1 MTMTDPIAD
10 MIVRIKNA
18 VMASYDKV
26 EVPSSK
32 IKINIVKILK
42 FEGYIR
48 NYKIIK
54 DSKQGIIVIYLK
66 YSEDKS
72 SVIKGLK
79 KISKP
84 SCRIYSRCKKI
95 PRVLN
100 GLGINIVS
108 TSKGI
113 VTDREA
119 RKMGVG
125 GEIICSVW

>member
-10 MIVRIKNA
+10 LIVRIKNA
-18 VMASYDKV
+18 IMVSYDKV

-54 DSKQGIIVIYLK
+54 GSKQDIIVIYLK
-66 YSEDKS
+66 YNEDKS
-72 SVIKGLK
+72 PVIKDLK
-79 KISKP
+79 RISKP
-84 SCRIYSRCKKI
+84 SCRVYSRYKKI

-108 TSKGI
+108 TSKG
-113 VTDREA
+113 VLTDREA
-119 RKMGVG
+119 RKMGIG

>member
-1 MTMTDPIAD
+1 MTDPIAD

-18 VMASYDKV
+18 GMASYDKV

>member
-1 MTMTDPIAD
+1 MSMTDPVAD
-10 MIVRIKNA
+10 MLTRIRNGI
-18 VMASYDKV
+18 MASYDEV

-32 IKINIVKILK
+32 MKVSIAKILK

-48 NYKIIK
+48 NYK
-54 DSKQGIIVIYLK
+54 VIEGKTQARLMIHLK
-66 YSEDKS
+66 YGENKS

-79 KISKP
+79 RVSKP
-84 SCRIYSRCKKI
+84 SCRVYARCNKI
-95 PRVLN
+95 PKVLN
-100 GLGINIVS
+100 GLGINIIS
-108 TSKGI
+108 TSKGV

>member
-10 MIVRIKNA
+10 MLTRIRNA
-18 VMASYDKV
+18 IMASYDTV

-32 IKINIVKILK
+32 MKINIVKVMK

-48 NYKIIK
+48 NYKIVK
-54 DSKQGIIVIYLK
+54 ESKQDIVVIYLK

-72 SVIKGLK
+72 PVIKGLK

-95 PRVLN
+95 PKVLN
-100 GLGINIVS
+100 GLGINIIS
-108 TSKGI
+108 TSKG
-113 VTDREA
+113 VMTDREA
-119 RKMGVG
+119 RKMGLG

>member
-10 MIVRIKNA
+10 LIVRIKNA
-18 VMASYDKV
+18 IMVSYDKV

-54 DSKQGIIVIYLK
+54 DSTQDIIVIYLK
-66 YSEDKS
+66 YNEDKS
-72 SVIKGLK
+72 SVIKDLK
-79 KISKP
+79 RISKP
-84 SCRIYSRCKKI
+84 SCRVYARYKKI

-100 GLGINIVS
+100 GLGINIIS
-108 TSKGI
+108 TSKGLL
-113 VTDREA
+113 TDREA
-119 RKMGVG
+119 RKMGIG

>member
-10 MIVRIKNA
+10 LIVRIKNA
-18 VMASYDKV
+18 IMVSYDKV

-54 DSKQGIIVIYLK
+54 DDRQGIIVIYLK
-66 YSEDKS
+66 YNEDKS
-72 SVIKGLK
+72 SVIKDLK
-79 KISKP
+79 RISKP
-84 SCRIYSRCKKI
+84 SCRVYSRYNKI

-108 TSKGI
+108 TSKG
-113 VTDREA
+113 VLTDREA
-119 RKMGVG
+119 RKMGIG

>member
-10 MIVRIKNA
+10 LIVRIKNA
-18 VMASYDKV
+18 IMVSYDKV

-54 DSKQGIIVIYLK
+54 DSKRDIIVIYLK
-66 YSEDKS
+66 YNEDKS
-72 SVIKGLK
+72 SVIKDLK
-79 KISKP
+79 RISKP
-84 SCRIYSRCKKI
+84 SCRVYSRYKKI

-108 TSKGI
+108 TSKG
-113 VTDREA
+113 VLTDREA
-119 RKMGVG
+119 RKMGIG

>member
-1 MTMTDPIAD
+1 MMVDPTSD
-10 MIVRIKNA
+10 MVTRIRNA
-18 VMASYDKV
+18 SMASYDKV
-26 EVPSSK
+26 EIPCSRM
-32 IKINIVKILK
+32 KINIAEILK
-42 FEGYIR
+42 IEGYVR

-54 DSKQGIIVIYLK
+54 DTKQGILVIYLK
-66 YSEDKS
+66 YNEDKS

-79 KISKP
+79 RISKP

-108 TSKGI
+108 TSKGVI
-113 VTDREA
+113 TGREA
-119 RKMGVG
+119 RRLGVG

>member
-10 MIVRIKNA
+10 LIVRIKNA
-18 VMASYDKV
+18 IMVSYDKV

-54 DSKQGIIVIYLK
+54 DSRQGIIVIYLK
-66 YSEDKS
+66 YNEDKS
-72 SVIKGLK
+72 SVIKDLK
-79 KISKP
+79 RISKP
-84 SCRIYSRCKKI
+84 SCRVYSRYKKI

-108 TSKGI
+108 TSKG
-113 VTDREA
+113 VLTDREA
-119 RKMGVG
+119 RKMGIG

>member
-10 MIVRIKNA
+10 LIVRIKNA
-18 VMASYDKV
+18 IMVSYDKV

-54 DSKQGIIVIYLK
+54 DSKQGILVIYLK
-66 YSEDKS
+66 YNEDKS

-79 KISKP
+79 RISKP
-84 SCRIYSRCKKI
+84 GCRVYSRHKKI

-108 TSKGI
+108 TSKG
-113 VTDREA
+113 VLTDREA
-119 RKMGVG
+119 RKIGIG

>member
-10 MIVRIKNA
+10 LIVRIKNA
-18 VMASYDKV
+18 IMVSYDKV
-26 EVPSSK
+26 EIPSSK
-32 IKINIVKILK
+32 MKINIVKILK

-54 DSKQGIIVIYLK
+54 DSKQDVIVIYLK
-66 YSEDKS
+66 YNEDKS
-72 SVIKGLK
+72 SVIKDLK
-79 KISKP
+79 RVSKP
-84 SCRIYSRCKKI
+84 SCRIYSKSKKI

-108 TSKGI
+108 TSKG
-113 VTDREA
+113 VLTDREA
-119 RKMGVG
+119 RKMGTG

>member
-26 EVPSSK
+26 EVPSSE

>member
-10 MIVRIKNA
+10 LIVRIKNA
-18 VMASYDKV
+18 IMVSYDKV

-54 DSKQGIIVIYLK
+54 DSKQDIIVIYLK
-66 YSEDKS
+66 YNEDKS
-72 SVIKGLK
+72 SVIKDLK
-79 KISKP
+79 RISKP
-84 SCRIYSRCKKI
+84 SCRVYARYKKI

-100 GLGINIVS
+100 GLGINIIS
-108 TSKGI
+108 TSKG
-113 VTDREA
+113 VLTDREA
-119 RKMGVG
+119 RKMGIG

>member
-10 MIVRIKNA
+10 LIVRIKNA
-18 VMASYDKV
+18 IMVSYDKV

-54 DSKQGIIVIYLK
+54 DSKQDIIVIYLK
-66 YSEDKS
+66 YNEDKS
-72 SVIKGLK
+72 SVIKDLK
-79 KISKP
+79 RISKP
-84 SCRIYSRCKKI
+84 SCRVYSRYKKI

-108 TSKGI
+108 TSKG
-113 VTDREA
+113 VLTDREA
-119 RKMGVG
+119 RKMGIG

>member
-10 MIVRIKNA
+10 LIVRIKNA
-18 VMASYDKV
+18 IMVSYDKV

-48 NYKIIK
+48 NYKILK
-54 DSKQGIIVIYLK
+54 DDRQGIIVIYLK
-66 YSEDKS
+66 YNEDKS
-72 SVIKGLK
+72 SVIKDLK
-79 KISKP
+79 RISKP
-84 SCRIYSRCKKI
+84 SCRVYSRYNKI

-108 TSKGI
+108 TSKG
-113 VTDREA
+113 VLTDREA
-119 RKMGVG
+119 RKMGIG

>member
-10 MIVRIKNA
+10 LIVRIKNA
-18 VMASYDKV
+18 IMVSYDKV
-26 EVPSSK
+26 EVPFSK
-32 IKINIVKILK
+32 MKINIVKILK

-54 DSKQGIIVIYLK
+54 DSKQDVIVIYLK
-66 YSEDKS
+66 YNEDKS
-72 SVIKGLK
+72 SVIKDLK
-79 KISKP
+79 RVSKP
-84 SCRIYSRCKKI
+84 SCRIYSKCKKI

-108 TSKGI
+108 TSKG
-113 VTDREA
+113 VLTDREA
-119 RKMGVG
+119 RKMGTG

>member
-84 SCRIYSRCKKI
+84 GCRIYSRCKKI